1 MSLLLYEHPFAS
13 YCWKALIALYE
24 RGVEFEPRLV
34 LDEADRAELAA
45 IWPPAAIPV
54 LRDEGAGETV
64 PESTTIVEYLDR
76 FGAAPPLLPADPAAA
91 LRARLWDRIFD
102 AQVMTPMQKVVLD
115 NLRPEGA
122 SDAHGVAEARDA
134 LGRTYELIDERLEP
148 GAWAAGGSFGLADCS
163 AAPSLFY
170 ARIVRPWDRERL
182 ASLSAYFERLLA
194 RPAVARVVEEAREY
208 RHLFPLPWPEDAER
222 ATSSRAG

>member
-13 YCWKALIALYE
+13 YCWKALVALYE
-24 RGVEFEPRLV
+24 REVEFEPRLV
-34 LDEADRAELAA
+34 LDEAGRAELAA
-45 IWPPAAIPV
+45 LWPPAAIPV
-54 LRDEGAGETV
+54 LRDEEAGETV

-91 LRARLWDRIFD
+91 LRARLWDRVFD

-122 SDAHGVAEARDA
+122 GDAHGVAEAKEA
-134 LGRTYELIDERLEP
+134 LARAYELLEARLEP
-148 GAWAAGGSFGLADCS
+148 GAWAAGDPFTLADCS

-170 ARIVRPWDRERL
+170 ARVVRPWDPERL
-182 ASLSAYFERLLA
+182 TNLSAYFGRLMA
-194 RPAVARVVEEAREY
+194 RPSVARVVEDAREY
-208 RHLFPLPWPEDAER
+208 RHLFPLPWPD
-222 ATSSRAG
+222 GVD

>member
-24 RGVEFEPRLV
+24 RGVEFDPRLV

-45 IWPPAAIPV
+45 VWPPAAIPV
-54 LRDEGAGETV
+54 LRDEEAGEAV

-91 LRARLWDRIFD
+91 LQARLWDRIFD
-102 AQVMTPMQKVVLD
+102 TQVMTPMQKVVLD

-122 SDAHGVAEARDA
+122 SDSHGVAEAKEA
-134 LGRTYELIDERLEP
+134 LGRTYELIDNRLAP
-148 GAWAAGGSFGLADCS
+148 GAWAVGDSFSLADCS

-170 ARIVRPWDRERL
+170 ARIVRPWDGGRL
-182 ASLSAYFERLLA
+182 TNLSAYFERLMA
-194 RPAVARVVEEAREY
+194 RPSVVRVVEEAREY
-208 RHLFPLPWPEDAER
+208 RDLFPLPWPED
-222 ATSSRAG
+222 TD